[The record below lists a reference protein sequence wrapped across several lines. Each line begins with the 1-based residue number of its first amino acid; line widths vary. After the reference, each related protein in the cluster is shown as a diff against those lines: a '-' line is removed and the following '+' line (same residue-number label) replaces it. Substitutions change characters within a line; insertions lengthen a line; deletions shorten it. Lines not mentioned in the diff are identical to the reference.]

1 MVHGVCSSIGKFFKL
16 PYRRTTK
23 RSAKDL
29 RYTKDMEDKMN
40 RGLQKKIMDSTPITQ
55 IPEELYEQAEKIEE
69 LFLYNRCAIKE
80 IQTKL
85 EILNDELAM
94 RTKRNPIETVSSR
107 VKNPRS
113 IVEKMERKGYPLTV
127 ESVWENLND
136 VAGVRVVC
144 SFIEDIYDVAEM
156 FMKQDDIEVLEVKD
170 YIKNPKPNGYRS
182 LHLIVQVP
190 IFLSDKTLP
199 MRVEVQ
205 IRTIAMD
212 FWAALEHQLKYKRGI
227 ENAEQISVELKECA
241 ETISA
246 TDNRMQEIYHKI
258 KLGNK

>member
-1 MVHGVCSSIGKFFKL
+1 MDS
-16 PYRRTTK
+16 
-23 RSAKDL
+23 
-29 RYTKDMEDKMN
+29 
-40 RGLQKKIMDSTPITQ
+40 GLQRKLMEITPITN
-55 IPEELYEQAEKIEE
+55 IPEELYEQAGKMEE

-94 RTKRNPIETVSSR
+94 KTKRNPIESISSR

-113 IVEKMERKGYPLTV
+113 IMEKMQRKGFPLTV

-144 SFIEDIYDVAEM
+144 SFIEDIYDVAAM
-156 FMKQDDIEVLEVKD
+156 FMKQDDIEVLEIKD

-199 MRVEVQ
+199 MKVEVQ

-212 FWAALEHQLKYKRGI
+212 FWASLEHQVKYKKGI
-227 ENAEQISVELKECA
+227 PDAEAISAELKDCA

-246 TDNRMQEIYHKI
+246 TDTKMQDIYHKI
-258 KLGNK
+258 QKITAPLV

>member
-1 MVHGVCSSIGKFFKL
+1 M
-16 PYRRTTK
+16 
-23 RSAKDL
+23 D
-29 RYTKDMEDKMN
+29 
-40 RGLQKKIMDSTPITQ
+40 RGLQRKLMEETPIAS
-55 IPEELYEQAEKIEE
+55 IPEELIEQAGKMEE

-94 RTKRNPIETVSSR
+94 KTKRNPIESISSR
-107 VKNPRS
+107 VKNPGS
-113 IVEKMERKGYPLTV
+113 IIEKMHRKGFPLTV

-136 VAGVRVVC
+136 VAGVRVIC
-144 SFIEDIYDVAEM
+144 SFIEDIYDVAAM
-156 FMKQDDIEVLEVKD
+156 FMKQDDIEVIEIKD

-190 IFLSDKTLP
+190 IFLSDKALP

-212 FWAALEHQLKYKRGI
+212 FWASLEHQVKYKKGI
-227 ENAEQISVELKECA
+227 PDAESISAELRECA

-246 TDNRMQEIYHKI
+246 TDTKMQDIYHKI
-258 KLGNK
+258 QKMQE

>member
-1 MVHGVCSSIGKFFKL
+1 MGNMVERKL
-16 PYRRTTK
+16 
-23 RSAKDL
+23 
-29 RYTKDMEDKMN
+29 MDK
-40 RGLQKKIMDSTPITQ
+40 TPITQ
-55 IPEELYEQAEKIEE
+55 IPEELFEQAERMQE

-94 RTKRNPIETVSSR
+94 KTKRNPIETVSSR
-107 VKNPRS
+107 VKSPRS
-113 IVEKMERKGYPLTV
+113 IMDKMSRKGYPLTV

-136 VAGVRVVC
+136 VAGVRVIC
-144 SFIEDIYDVAEM
+144 SFIQDIYDVAEM

-170 YIKNPKPNGYRS
+170 YIKEPKPNGYRS

-190 IFLSDKTLP
+190 VFLSDKKLP

-212 FWAALEHQLKYKRGI
+212 FWAALEHQVKYKRGVPD
-227 ENAEQISVELKECA
+227 AERISVELKECA
-241 ETISA
+241 DTICD
-246 TDNRMQEIYHKI
+246 TDKKMQDIYREIQELREKDSDI
-258 KLGNK
+258 GED

>member
-1 MVHGVCSSIGKFFKL
+1 MK
-16 PYRRTTK
+16 T
-23 RSAKDL
+23 
-29 RYTKDMEDKMN
+29 
-40 RGLQKKIMDSTPITQ
+40 LQSTPIAQ
-55 IPEELYEQAEKIEE
+55 IPEELYEQAEKMEE

-85 EILNDELAM
+85 DILNDELAM
-94 RTKRNPIETVSSR
+94 KTKRNPIESVSSR

-113 IVEKMERKGYPLTV
+113 IMEKMERKGFPLTM

-136 VAGVRVVC
+136 VAGVRVIC
-144 SFIEDIYDVAEM
+144 SFIEDIYDVAAM

-212 FWAALEHQLKYKRGI
+212 FWASLEHQLKYKRGI
-227 ENAEQISVELKECA
+227 PDAEKISAELKECA
-241 ETISA
+241 ETINE
-246 TDNRMQEIYHKI
+246 TDMKMQDIYHKI
-258 KLGNK
+258 YLDN

>member
-1 MVHGVCSSIGKFFKL
+1 
-16 PYRRTTK
+16 
-23 RSAKDL
+23 
-29 RYTKDMEDKMN
+29 MN
-40 RGLQKKIMDSTPITQ
+40 RGLQRKLMEDTPIAQ
-55 IPEELYEQAEKIEE
+55 IPEELFEQAEKMEE

-85 EILNDELAM
+85 EILNDELALK
-94 RTKRNPIETVSSR
+94 TKRNPIESISSR
-107 VKNPRS
+107 VKSPKS
-113 IVEKMERKGYPLTV
+113 IMEKMQRKGYPLTV
-127 ESVWENLND
+127 ESVWENLSD

-144 SFIEDIYDVAEM
+144 SFLEDIYDVADM
-156 FMKQDDIEVLEVKD
+156 FMRQDDIEVIEVKD

-182 LHLIVQVP
+182 LHLIVSVP

-212 FWAALEHQLKYKRGI
+212 FWASLEHQVKYKRGVPD
-227 ENAEQISVELKECA
+227 AERISAELKECA

-246 TDNRMQEIYHKI
+246 TDVKMQEIYHEIQNMSKDI
-258 KLGNK
+258 QAYA